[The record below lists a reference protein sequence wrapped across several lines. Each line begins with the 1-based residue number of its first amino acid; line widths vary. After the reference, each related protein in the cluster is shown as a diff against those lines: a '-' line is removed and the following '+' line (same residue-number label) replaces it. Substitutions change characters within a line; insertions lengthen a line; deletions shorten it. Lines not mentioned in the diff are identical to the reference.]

1 MRIIL
6 LLLSVLT
13 VSAQDIYIHAG
24 KIYDT
29 DSGKLSS
36 EKTIIISDNKIKS
49 IENGYKEASEDDIKI
64 YNLKSKV
71 VLPGLIDFHVHMES
85 QSGGQ
90 DRYVRRFQDNKAD
103 VAFRSSVIA
112 KKTLMS
118 GFTTVRDVG
127 GSGVNISLRNAINNG
142 VIPGPRIFTSGKTI
156 ATTGGHGDSTN
167 GFRDDLVD
175 DPGPEQGVVNSI
187 ADARKAVRYRYK
199 NGADL
204 IKITATGGV
213 MSLAKN
219 GQNPQFT
226 EEVIREIVKTANDY
240 GMHVAAHAHGDEGMF
255 RAVNAGVTTIEHGSI
270 MADRTMKL
278 MKEKQTYL
286 VPTISAGEHVA
297 KMAKIPGY
305 YPEIIIP
312 KALEVGVQNKATTK
326 KAYKMGVPIAFG
338 TDAGVF
344 PHGDNAGEFVYMKEI
359 GIPAEYSLNSATV
372 TNAKLLN
379 MENLLGQLKEGF
391 YADIIAVDESP
402 LENVRGHLKQ
412 GNASCHPWRKENPV
426 PWFRRDL

>member
-1 MRIIL
+1 MRILIL
-6 LLLSVLT
+6 ILSTLT
-13 VSAQDIYIHAG
+13 LSGQEIYIHAG

-29 DSGKLSS
+29 NSGEISL
-36 EKTIIISDNKIKS
+36 EKTIIISNDKIKS
-49 IENGYKEASEDDIKI
+49 IENGFKESSDENIKI
-64 YNLKSKV
+64 YDLTSKFV
-71 VLPGLIDFHVHMES
+71 MPGLIDFHVHMES
-85 QSGGQ
+85 ESGGPEK
-90 DRYVRRFQDNKAD
+90 YISRFQDNKSD
-103 VAFRSSVIA
+103 IAFKSSVIA
-112 KKTLMS
+112 KKTLMA

-142 VIPGPRIFTSGKTI
+142 VVPGPRIFTSGKTI
-156 ATTGGHGDSTN
+156 ATTGGHGDRTN
-167 GFRDDLVD
+167 GYRDDLVD

-226 EEVIREIVKTANDY
+226 EEVIREIVKIANDY
-240 GMHVAAHAHGDEGMF
+240 GMHVAAHAHGDEGMY

-270 MADRTMKL
+270 MSDRTMKL

-297 KMAKIPGY
+297 KMANIPGY

-312 KALEVGVQNKATTK
+312 KALEVGVQNKTTTK

-344 PHGDNAGEFVYMKEI
+344 PHGDNAGEFIFMKEI
-359 GIPAEYSLNSATV
+359 GIPTEYSLKSATI

-379 MENLLGQLKEGF
+379 MENLLGQLREGF
-391 YADIIAVDESP
+391 YADIIAVNESP
-402 LENVRGHLKQ
+402 LDNIATLKDVIFVMKD
-412 GNASCHPWRKENPV
+412 GKVYKN
-426 PWFRRDL
+426 

>member
-13 VSAQDIYIHAG
+13 ASAQDIYIHAG

-29 DSGKLSS
+29 NSGKLSS
-36 EKTIIISDNKIKS
+36 EKTIIISDNVIKS

-64 YNLKSKV
+64 YDLKSKV

-118 GFTTVRDVG
+118 GFTSVRDVG

-156 ATTGGHGDSTN
+156 ATTGGHGDRTN
-167 GFRDDLVD
+167 GFRDDLVN

-226 EEVIREIVKTANDY
+226 EEVIREIVKTADDY

-255 RAVNAGVTTIEHGSI
+255 RAINAGVTTIEHGSI
-270 MADRTMKL
+270 MADRTMRL

-359 GIPAEYSLNSATV
+359 GIPAEYSLNSATI

-402 LENVRGHLKQ
+402 LENIATL
-412 GNASCHPWRKENPV
+412 ENV
-426 PWFRRDL
+426 VFVMKDGKVYKN

>member
-13 VSAQDIYIHAG
+13 ASAQDIYIHAG

-29 DSGKLSS
+29 NSGKLSS
-36 EKTIIISDNKIKS
+36 EKTIIISDNIIKS

-64 YNLKSKV
+64 YDLKSKV

-118 GFTTVRDVG
+118 GFTSVRDVG

-156 ATTGGHGDSTN
+156 ATTGGHGDRTN

-226 EEVIREIVKTANDY
+226 EEVIREIVKTADDY

-270 MADRTMKL
+270 MADRTMRL

-297 KMAKIPGY
+297 KMAKIAGY

-359 GIPAEYSLNSATV
+359 GIPAEYSLNSATI

-402 LENVRGHLKQ
+402 LENIATL
-412 GNASCHPWRKENPV
+412 ENV
-426 PWFRRDL
+426 IFVMKDGKVYKN

>member
-13 VSAQDIYIHAG
+13 ASAQDIYIHAG

-29 DSGKLSS
+29 NSGKLSS
-36 EKTIIISDNKIKS
+36 EKTIIISDNVIKS

-64 YNLKSKV
+64 YDLKSKV

-118 GFTTVRDVG
+118 GFTSVRDVG
-127 GSGVNISLRNAINNG
+127 GSGVNISLRNALNNG

-156 ATTGGHGDSTN
+156 ATTGGHGDRTN

-226 EEVIREIVKTANDY
+226 EEVIREIVKTADDY

-270 MADRTMKL
+270 MADRTMRL

-359 GIPAEYSLNSATV
+359 GIPAEYSLNSATI

-402 LENVRGHLKQ
+402 LENIATL
-412 GNASCHPWRKENPV
+412 ENV
-426 PWFRRDL
+426 IFVMKDGKVYKN

>member
-270 MADRTMKL
+270 MSDRTMRL

-402 LENVRGHLKQ
+402 LENIATL
-412 GNASCHPWRKENPV
+412 ENV
-426 PWFRRDL
+426 IFVMKDGIVYKN

>member
-29 DSGKLSS
+29 NSGKLST
-36 EKTIIISDNKIKS
+36 EKTIIISDTKIKS
-49 IENGYKEASEDDIKI
+49 IENGYKEASNDDIKI
-64 YNLKSKV
+64 YDLKSKV

-103 VAFRSSVIA
+103 IAFRSSVIA

-142 VIPGPRIFTSGKTI
+142 IIPGPRIFTSGKTI
-156 ATTGGHGDSTN
+156 ATTGGHGDRTN

-213 MSLAKN
+213 MSLARN
-219 GQNPQFT
+219 GKNPQFT
-226 EEVIREIVKTANDY
+226 EEVIREIVKTADDY

-270 MADRTMKL
+270 MADRTMRL

-305 YPEIIIP
+305 YPELIIP

-359 GIPAEYSLNSATV
+359 GIPAEYSINSATI

-402 LENVRGHLKQ
+402 LENIATL
-412 GNASCHPWRKENPV
+412 ENV
-426 PWFRRDL
+426 IFVMKDGKVYKN

>member
-1 MRIIL
+1 MRILIL
-6 LLLSVLT
+6 ILSTLT
-13 VSAQDIYIHAG
+13 LSGQEIYIHAG

-29 DSGKLSS
+29 NSGEISL
-36 EKTIIISDNKIKS
+36 EKTIIISNDKIKS
-49 IENGYKEASEDDIKI
+49 IENGFKESSDENIKI
-64 YNLKSKV
+64 YDLTSKFV
-71 VLPGLIDFHVHMES
+71 MPGLIDFHVHMES
-85 QSGGQ
+85 ESGGPEK
-90 DRYVRRFQDNKAD
+90 YISRFQDNKSD
-103 VAFRSSVIA
+103 IAFKSSVIA
-112 KKTLMS
+112 KKTLMA

-142 VIPGPRIFTSGKTI
+142 VVPGPRIFTSGKTI
-156 ATTGGHGDSTN
+156 ATTGGHGDRTN
-167 GFRDDLVD
+167 GYRDDLVD

-226 EEVIREIVKTANDY
+226 EEVIREIVKIANDY
-240 GMHVAAHAHGDEGMF
+240 GMHVAAHAHGDEGMY

-270 MADRTMKL
+270 MSDRTMKL

-297 KMAKIPGY
+297 KMANIPGY

-312 KALEVGVQNKATTK
+312 KALEVGVQNKTTTK

-344 PHGDNAGEFVYMKEI
+344 PHGDNAGEFIFMKEI
-359 GIPAEYSLNSATV
+359 GIPTEYSLKSATI

-379 MENLLGQLKEGF
+379 MENLLGQLREGF
-391 YADIIAVDESP
+391 YADIIAVNESP
-402 LENVRGHLKQ
+402 LDNIATLKNVIFVMKDGKVYK
-412 GNASCHPWRKENPV
+412 N
-426 PWFRRDL
+426 

>member
-6 LLLSVLT
+6 LLLSVVT

-29 DSGKLSS
+29 NSGKLSTA
-36 EKTIIISDNKIKS
+36 KTIIISDTKIKS
-49 IENGYKEASEDDIKI
+49 IENGYKEASNDDIKI
-64 YNLKSKV
+64 YDLKSKV

-85 QSGGQ
+85 QSGGK

-142 VIPGPRIFTSGKTI
+142 IIPGPRIFTSGKTI
-156 ATTGGHGDSTN
+156 ATTGGHGDRTN

-226 EEVIREIVKTANDY
+226 EEVIREIVKTADDY

-270 MADRTMKL
+270 MADRTMRL

-359 GIPAEYSLNSATV
+359 GIPAEYSLNSATI

-402 LENVRGHLKQ
+402 LENIATL
-412 GNASCHPWRKENPV
+412 ENV
-426 PWFRRDL
+426 IFVMKDGKVYKN

>member
-344 PHGDNAGEFVYMKEI
+344 PHGDNAGEFVYMKEV
-359 GIPAEYSLNSATV
+359 GIPAEYSLNSATI

-402 LENVRGHLKQ
+402 LENIATL
-412 GNASCHPWRKENPV
+412 ENV
-426 PWFRRDL
+426 IFVMKDGKVYKN

>member
-402 LENVRGHLKQ
+402 LENIATL
-412 GNASCHPWRKENPV
+412 ENV
-426 PWFRRDL
+426 IFVMKDGKVYKN

>member
-29 DSGKLSS
+29 NSGKLSS
-36 EKTIIISDNKIKS
+36 EKTIIISDTKIKS
-49 IENGYKEASEDDIKI
+49 IENGYKEASDDDIKI
-64 YNLKSKV
+64 YDLKSKV

-90 DRYVRRFQDNKAD
+90 DRYIRRFQDNKAD

-142 VIPGPRIFTSGKTI
+142 IIPGPRIFTSGKTI
-156 ATTGGHGDSTN
+156 ATTGGHGDRTN

-226 EEVIREIVKTANDY
+226 EEVIREIVKTADDY

-270 MADRTMKL
+270 MADRTMRL

-359 GIPAEYSLNSATV
+359 GIPAEYSLNSATI

-402 LENVRGHLKQ
+402 LENIATL
-412 GNASCHPWRKENPV
+412 ENV
-426 PWFRRDL
+426 IFVMKDGKVYKN

>member
-13 VSAQDIYIHAG
+13 VSAQEIYIHAG

-29 DSGKLSS
+29 NSGKLSS
-36 EKTIIISDNKIKS
+36 EKTIIISDTKIKS
-49 IENGYKEASEDDIKI
+49 IENGYKEASDDDIKI
-64 YNLKSKV
+64 YDLKSKV

-156 ATTGGHGDSTN
+156 ATTGGHGDRTN

-226 EEVIREIVKTANDY
+226 EEVIREIVKTADDY

-270 MADRTMKL
+270 MADRTMRL

-359 GIPAEYSLNSATV
+359 GIPAEYSLNSATI

-402 LENVRGHLKQ
+402 LENIATL
-412 GNASCHPWRKENPV
+412 ENV
-426 PWFRRDL
+426 IFVMKDGKVYKN

>member
-49 IENGYKEASEDDIKI
+49 IENGYKEASENDIKI

-103 VAFRSSVIA
+103 IAFRSSVIA

-226 EEVIREIVKTANDY
+226 EEVIREIVNTANDY

-344 PHGDNAGEFVYMKEI
+344 PHGDNAGEFVYMKEV
-359 GIPAEYSLNSATV
+359 GIPAEYSLNSATI

-402 LENVRGHLKQ
+402 LENIATL
-412 GNASCHPWRKENPV
+412 ENV
-426 PWFRRDL
+426 IFVMKDGIVYKN

>member
-29 DSGKLSS
+29 NSGKLSS
-36 EKTIIISDNKIKS
+36 EKTIIISDTKIKS
-49 IENGYKEASEDDIKI
+49 IENGYKEASNDDIKI
-64 YNLKSKV
+64 YDLKSKV

-103 VAFRSSVIA
+103 IAFRSSVIA

-156 ATTGGHGDSTN
+156 ATTGGHGDRTN

-213 MSLAKN
+213 MSLARN

-226 EEVIREIVKTANDY
+226 EEVIREIVKTADDY

-270 MADRTMKL
+270 MADRTMRL

-326 KAYKMGVPIAFG
+326 KAYEMGVPIAFG

-359 GIPAEYSLNSATV
+359 GIPAEYSLNSATI

-402 LENVRGHLKQ
+402 LENIATL
-412 GNASCHPWRKENPV
+412 ENV
-426 PWFRRDL
+426 IFVMKDGKVYKN

>member
-6 LLLSVLT
+6 LILSVLT
-13 VSAQDIYIHAG
+13 ASAQDIYIHAG

-156 ATTGGHGDSTN
+156 ATTGGHGDRTN

-226 EEVIREIVKTANDY
+226 EEVIREIVKTADDY

-270 MADRTMKL
+270 MADRTMRL

-344 PHGDNAGEFVYMKEI
+344 PHGDNAGEFVYMKEV
-359 GIPAEYSLNSATV
+359 GIPAEYSLNSATI

-402 LENVRGHLKQ
+402 LENIATL
-412 GNASCHPWRKENPV
+412 ENV
-426 PWFRRDL
+426 IFVMKDGKVYKN

>member
-13 VSAQDIYIHAG
+13 ASAQDIYIHAG

-29 DSGKLSS
+29 NSGKLSS
-36 EKTIIISDNKIKS
+36 EKTIIISDTKIKS
-49 IENGYKEASEDDIKI
+49 IENGYKEAIDDDIKI
-64 YNLKSKV
+64 YDLKSKV

-103 VAFRSSVIA
+103 IAFRSSVIA

-156 ATTGGHGDSTN
+156 ATTGGHGDRTN

-226 EEVIREIVKTANDY
+226 EEVIREIVKTADDY

-270 MADRTMKL
+270 MADRTMRL

-359 GIPAEYSLNSATV
+359 GIPAEYSLNSATI

-402 LENVRGHLKQ
+402 LENIATL
-412 GNASCHPWRKENPV
+412 ENV
-426 PWFRRDL
+426 IFVMKDGKVYKN

>member
-36 EKTIIISDNKIKS
+36 EKTIIISNNKIKS

-64 YNLKSKV
+64 YDLKSKV

-103 VAFRSSVIA
+103 VAFKSSVIA

-156 ATTGGHGDSTN
+156 ATTGGHGDRTN
-167 GFRDDLVD
+167 GFREDLVD

-226 EEVIREIVKTANDY
+226 EEVIREIVKTADDY

-312 KALEVGVQNKATTK
+312 KALEVGVQNKATTE

-359 GIPAEYSLNSATV
+359 GIPAEYSLNSATI

-402 LENVRGHLKQ
+402 LENIATL
-412 GNASCHPWRKENPV
+412 ENV
-426 PWFRRDL
+426 IFVMKDGKVYKN

>member
-29 DSGKLSS
+29 NSGKLSS
-36 EKTIIISDNKIKS
+36 EKTIIISDTKIKS
-49 IENGYKEASEDDIKI
+49 IENGYKEASNDDIKI
-64 YNLKSKV
+64 YDLKSKV

-90 DRYVRRFQDNKAD
+90 DRYIRRFQDNKAD
-103 VAFRSSVIA
+103 IAFRSSVIA

-156 ATTGGHGDSTN
+156 ATTGGHGDRTN

-213 MSLAKN
+213 MSLARN
-219 GQNPQFT
+219 GKNPQFT
-226 EEVIREIVKTANDY
+226 EEVIREIVKTADDY

-344 PHGDNAGEFVYMKEI
+344 PHGDNAGEFVYMKEV
-359 GIPAEYSLNSATV
+359 GIPAEYSLNSATI

-402 LENVRGHLKQ
+402 LENIATL
-412 GNASCHPWRKENPV
+412 ENV
-426 PWFRRDL
+426 IFVMKDGKVYKN

>member
-29 DSGKLSS
+29 NSGKLST
-36 EKTIIISDNKIKS
+36 EKTIIISDTKIKS
-49 IENGYKEASEDDIKI
+49 IENGYKEASNDDIKI
-64 YNLKSKV
+64 YDLKSKV

-344 PHGDNAGEFVYMKEI
+344 PHGDNAGEFVYMKEV
-359 GIPAEYSLNSATV
+359 GIPAEYSLNSATI

-402 LENVRGHLKQ
+402 LENIATL
-412 GNASCHPWRKENPV
+412 ENV
-426 PWFRRDL
+426 IFVMKDGKVYKN

>member
-240 GMHVAAHAHGDEGMF
+240 GMHVASHAHGDEGMF

-344 PHGDNAGEFVYMKEI
+344 PHGDNAGEFVYMKEV
-359 GIPAEYSLNSATV
+359 GIPAEYSLNSATI

-402 LENVRGHLKQ
+402 LENIATL
-412 GNASCHPWRKENPV
+412 ENV
-426 PWFRRDL
+426 IFVMKDGKVYKN

>member
-90 DRYVRRFQDNKAD
+90 DRYVRRFQDYKAD

-226 EEVIREIVKTANDY
+226 EEVIREIVNTANDY

-344 PHGDNAGEFVYMKEI
+344 PHGDNAGEFVYMKEV
-359 GIPAEYSLNSATV
+359 GIPAEYSLNSATI

-402 LENVRGHLKQ
+402 LENIATL
-412 GNASCHPWRKENPV
+412 ENV
-426 PWFRRDL
+426 IFVMKDGKVYKN

>member
-1 MRIIL
+1 MIL

-13 VSAQDIYIHAG
+13 ASAQDIYIHAG

-29 DSGKLSS
+29 NSGKLSS
-36 EKTIIISDNKIKS
+36 EKTIIISDNIIKS

-64 YNLKSKV
+64 YDLKSKV

-118 GFTTVRDVG
+118 GFTSVRDVG

-156 ATTGGHGDSTN
+156 ATTGGHGDRTN

-187 ADARKAVRYRYK
+187 ADARKAVRFRYK

-219 GQNPQFT
+219 GQNPQFN
-226 EEVIREIVKTANDY
+226 EEVIREIIKTADDY

-270 MADRTMKL
+270 MADRTMRL

-286 VPTISAGEHVA
+286 VPTISAGEHVV

-359 GIPAEYSLNSATV
+359 GIPAEYSLNSATI

-402 LENVRGHLKQ
+402 LENIATL
-412 GNASCHPWRKENPV
+412 ENV
-426 PWFRRDL
+426 IFVMKDGKVYKN

>member
-1 MRIIL
+1 MTTTL
-6 LLLSVLT
+6 
-13 VSAQDIYIHAG
+13 VSQEKYIHAG
-24 KIYDT
+24 KIF
-29 DSGKLSS
+29 DSSS
-36 EKTIIISDNKIKS
+36 GEYQLNKTIIISGNIISS
-49 IENGYKEASEDDIKI
+49 IENGFIEPKNENTTVYD
-64 YNLKSKV
+64 LKSKV
-71 VLPGLIDFHVHMES
+71 LLPGLIDFHVHIEGE
-85 QSGGQ
+85 SGGPE
-90 DRYVRRFQDNKAD
+90 RYISRFQDNKAD
-103 VAFRSSVIA
+103 VAFKSSVIA
-112 KKTLMS
+112 MKTLMA

-127 GSGVNISLRNAINNG
+127 GSGVNISLRNAINSG
-142 VIPGPRIFTSGKTI
+142 VVPGPRIFTSGKTI
-156 ATTGGHGDSTN
+156 ASTGGHGDRTN
-167 GFRDDLVD
+167 GLRDDFVN

-226 EEVIREIVKTANDY
+226 EEVIREIVKTADDY

-270 MADRTMKL
+270 MADRTMRL
-278 MKEKQTYL
+278 MKEKQSYL

-359 GIPAEYSLNSATV
+359 GIPAEYSIKSATI

-379 MENLLGQLKEGF
+379 MENMLGQIKKGF
-391 YADIIAVDESP
+391 YADIIATDKSP
-402 LENVRGHLKQ
+402 TDDISTLKNIIFVMKD
-412 GNASCHPWRKENPV
+412 GMVYKN
-426 PWFRRDL
+426 

>member
-1 MRIIL
+1 MRILL

-36 EKTIIISDNKIKS
+36 EKTIIISNNKIKS

-64 YNLKSKV
+64 YDLKSKV

-103 VAFRSSVIA
+103 VAFKSSVIA
-112 KKTLMS
+112 MKTLMS

-156 ATTGGHGDSTN
+156 ATTGGHGDRTN
-167 GFRDDLVD
+167 GFREDLVN

-187 ADARKAVRYRYK
+187 ADARKAVRFRYK

-226 EEVIREIVKTANDY
+226 EEVIREIVKTADDY

-359 GIPAEYSLNSATV
+359 GIPAEYSLNSATI

-402 LENVRGHLKQ
+402 LENIATL
-412 GNASCHPWRKENPV
+412 ENV
-426 PWFRRDL
+426 IFVMKDGKVYKN

>member
-49 IENGYKEASEDDIKI
+49 IENGYKEASENDIKI

-142 VIPGPRIFTSGKTI
+142 IIPGPRIFTSGKTI

-344 PHGDNAGEFVYMKEI
+344 PHGDNAGEFVYMKEV
-359 GIPAEYSLNSATV
+359 GIPAEYSLNSATI

-402 LENVRGHLKQ
+402 LENIATL
-412 GNASCHPWRKENPV
+412 ENV
-426 PWFRRDL
+426 IFVMKDGKVYKN

>member
-13 VSAQDIYIHAG
+13 VSAQEIYIHAG

-29 DSGKLSS
+29 NSGKLSS
-36 EKTIIISDNKIKS
+36 EKTIIISDTKIKS
-49 IENGYKEASEDDIKI
+49 IENGYKEASDDDIRI
-64 YNLKSKV
+64 YDLKSKV

-103 VAFRSSVIA
+103 LAFRSSVIA

-156 ATTGGHGDSTN
+156 ATTGGHGDRTN

-226 EEVIREIVKTANDY
+226 EEVIREIVKTADDY

-270 MADRTMKL
+270 MADRTMRL

-359 GIPAEYSLNSATV
+359 GIPAEYSINSATI
-372 TNAKLLN
+372 TNAKLLS

-402 LENVRGHLKQ
+402 LENIATL
-412 GNASCHPWRKENPV
+412 ENV
-426 PWFRRDL
+426 IFVMKDGKVYKN